1 MIEVFP
7 KRVIPNLM
15 AGSDLSLRTTMEAA
29 VVEDGGFAPPT
40 SCMSS
45 VVLVFPL
52 FQVRNSVD
60 WLDYMA

>member
-7 KRVIPNLM
+7 KLVIPNLM

-29 VVEDGGFAPPT
+29 VVEDGGFEPST

-45 VVLVFPL
+45 VVLVFPH
-52 FQVRNSVD
+52 F
-60 WLDYMA
+60 